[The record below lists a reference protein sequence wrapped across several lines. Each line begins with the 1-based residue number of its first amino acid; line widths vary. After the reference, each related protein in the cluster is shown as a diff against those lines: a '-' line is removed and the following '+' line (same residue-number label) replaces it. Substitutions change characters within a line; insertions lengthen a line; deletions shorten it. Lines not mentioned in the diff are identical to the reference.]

1 MGGTKAPDFER
12 ALNGLIV
19 GRAPVDLAWA
29 RHSRPVLIALLAGLK
44 GLYLDDV
51 SSDVVE
57 NRIGEL
63 RSAEIA
69 NTWSAADDCH
79 VAVRALLDCT
89 GALESWSQWNVFCD
103 TIPFTGTAVAVQAK
117 RDILKAN
124 FNPNTDLNKFNP
136 NPSLWKTVDKGDL
149 LAYSTEFSLLSVQPL
164 TLESVGRLMGNG
176 GGLLAARNLRV
187 TLSGPSVVRLGTQ
200 REFVCGNLGS
210 LDLPGDETGVRLP
223 GAAAFLSL
231 NEGAGKAWGHRL
243 ANLAGKGAALQSYPE
258 PCVDVGGS
266 GTALS
271 MSPADY
277 DGNLQL
283 ATIETPTD
291 ALYTVTA
298 TTHDMKMLG
307 RFDDGFDLTWRTPTR
322 RIPTAGAAG
331 RTPSWCGPRTGQGPP
346 GRGQAEHPLSRRGLF
361 RDRAFPG
368 LP

>member
-1 MGGTKAPDFER
+1 MPPWEQGLQRWGEIKLDHAVGTGGTKAPDFER

-258 PCVDVGGS
+258 PCVDVTGDRRPWPR
-266 GTALS
+266 LRRLRREP
-271 MSPADY
+271 PAGH
-277 DGNLQL
+277 DGDARQL
-283 ATIETPTD
+283 RLHGRRAPD
-291 ALYTVTA
+291 
-298 TTHDMKMLG
+298 DMKA
-307 RFDDGFDLTWRTPTR
+307 
-322 RIPTAGAAG
+322 TASTTAS
-331 RTPSWCGPRTGQGPP
+331 T
-346 GRGQAEHPLSRRGLF
+346 
-361 RDRAFPG
+361 
-368 LP
+368 